1 MILPYSSLGDFSS
14 SGDFQCLQVR
24 VMESNRLDFRF
35 SVVAIVYAN
44 IEYHVPSTVIVHYHV
59 IQKC

>member
-1 MILPYSSLGDFSS
+1 MILPYSSLGDFFS

-24 VMESNRLDFRF
+24 VMESKQLDFRF

-44 IEYHVPSTVIVHYHV
+44 TEYHVPSTVIVHYHV